1 MQQMKN
7 LNKTYT
13 NINTL
18 KLKTMQT
25 TIYQSPEVEIMDV
38 AIEQGF
44 ALSDSQQE
52 PSPWEDM

>member
-13 NINTL
+13 NIHTL

-44 ALSDSQQE
+44 ALSDTQQE

>member
-1 MQQMKN
+1 MKN

-13 NINTL
+13 NIHTL

>member
-1 MQQMKN
+1 MKN

-44 ALSDSQQE
+44 AISDSQQE

>member
-1 MQQMKN
+1 MK
-7 LNKTYT
+7 KT
-13 NINTL
+13 IN
-18 KLKTMQT
+18 
-25 TIYQSPEVEIMDV
+25 QSPEVEILEV